1 MSKSFSSL
9 AIIINRSDWQESD
22 RLILAYS
29 KEFGKIYLLAKG
41 ARKFNSKLAAHTEPL
56 NLSLLSFNRNKGHY
70 YLIGAKIEEA
80 YLNIKS
86 SLEKFRL
93 SARAF
98 ANFIHLIKGEEPD
111 SQVFLW
117 LKTWLASLEQ
127 ASKEEMELEFQRDF
141 RLQIFYW
148 KLFRLLGYEA
158 QLDFCANCGEGLQS
172 GRNYFDFQA
181 GGLLCSKC
189 FKAESIYSPISDNC
203 IKLLRLVNTNA
214 WQRAKLNKSLI
225 KEWAKLNEKL
235 LNWWQ

>member
-1 MSKSFSSL
+1 MNKSFSSL

-29 KEFGKIYLLAKG
+29 EKFGKIYLLAKG
-41 ARKFNSKLAAHTEPL
+41 ARKFNSKLAAHAEPL
-56 NLSLLSFNRNKGHY
+56 NLSLLSFNKNKGHY

-80 YLNIKS
+80 YLDIKS
-86 SLEKFRL
+86 SLEKL
-93 SARAF
+93 SLSTKAF
-98 ANFIHLIKGEEPD
+98 AAFNRLIKGEEPD
-111 SQVFLW
+111 KQVFLW

-127 ASKEEMELEFQRDF
+127 ASKEEMDLEFQREF

-148 KLFRLLGYEA
+148 KLFRFLGYEA
-158 QLDFCANCGEGLQS
+158 QLDFCANCGGELQA
-172 GRNYFDFQA
+172 GGNHFDFQA
-181 GGLLCSKC
+181 GGLLCNKC

-203 IKLLRLVNTNA
+203 IKLLRLVNTNS

-225 KEWAKLNEKL
+225 KEWARLNEKL